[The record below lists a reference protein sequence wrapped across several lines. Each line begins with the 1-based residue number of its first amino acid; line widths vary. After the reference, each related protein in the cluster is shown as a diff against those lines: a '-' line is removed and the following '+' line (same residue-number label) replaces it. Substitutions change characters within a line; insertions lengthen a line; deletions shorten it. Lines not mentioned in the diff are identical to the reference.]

1 MPTKRTTDKYQFM
14 KGTKIVHTGIPNDL
28 DRRET
33 EDQSKPGQS
42 KGHIK
47 LMSRSTFR
55 DADFRWEPVKNKQG
69 KPLRK
74 K

>member
-1 MPTKRTTDKYQFM
+1 MPTKQITYKHHSM

-47 LMSRSTFR
+47 QMSHSTFR
-55 DADFRWEPVKNKQG
+55 DADFRWEPDKNKQG